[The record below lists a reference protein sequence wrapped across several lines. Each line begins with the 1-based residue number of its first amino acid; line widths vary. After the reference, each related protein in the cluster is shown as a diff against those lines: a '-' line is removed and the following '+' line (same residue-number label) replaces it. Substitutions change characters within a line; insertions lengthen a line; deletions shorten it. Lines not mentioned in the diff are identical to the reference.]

1 MIATIFTHPITLRF
15 TDQLWFLMPL
25 CVAVAVVYKTIR
37 TQNIARLALEIVVL
51 VGYMIAGLVALGAG
65 LWALQR
71 YWP

>member
-1 MIATIFTHPITLRF
+1 MIVALFTHPITLRF

-25 CVAVAVVYKTIR
+25 CVAVAVVYKTVR
-37 TQNIARLALEIVVL
+37 TQNIARLALEVVVL
-51 VGYMIAGLVALGAG
+51 VGYMIVGLVALGAG